1 MTAYLD
7 ASVILRVVLG
17 QRGALREWR
26 RISRGVASALVEVEC
41 LRTLDRLRLSGR
53 IDDAE
58 LSSRREAVLRVLA
71 RSEVVEVGRAVL
83 QRAAQPLPTALGTL
97 DAIHLATALQ
107 WREAAQT
114 ELTLATHDEALAVAA
129 RAHALHVLGA

>member
-7 ASVILRVVLG
+7 ATVILRVVLG

-26 RISRGVASALVEVEC
+26 RIRRGVASALVEVEC
-41 LRTLDRLRLSGR
+41 LRTLDRLRLLRR
-53 IDDAE
+53 IGDAE

-71 RSEVVEVGRAVL
+71 RSEVVEIGRAVL

-97 DAIHLATALQ
+97 DAIHLATALH
-107 WREAAQT
+107 WREATRT
-114 ELTLATHDEALAVAA
+114 ELALATHDEALGVAA
-129 RAHALHVLGA
+129 RAHALRVLGA

>member
-41 LRTLDRLRLSGR
+41 LRTLDRLRLSRR

-97 DAIHLATALQ
+97 DAVHLATALQ
-107 WREAAQT
+107 WREAKQT
-114 ELTLATHDEALAVAA
+114 ELTVATHDEALAVAA
-129 RAHALHVLGA
+129 RAHALRVLGA